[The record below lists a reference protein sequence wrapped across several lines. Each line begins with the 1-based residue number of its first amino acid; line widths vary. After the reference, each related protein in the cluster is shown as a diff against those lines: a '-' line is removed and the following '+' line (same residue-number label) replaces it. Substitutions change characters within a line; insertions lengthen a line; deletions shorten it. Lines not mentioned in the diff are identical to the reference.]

1 MKSILS
7 RDNPLIKRVRALAH
21 GGRDRRKLG
30 QTVIDGAHLVAAAL
44 DAGLMPREV
53 LLSAHGASRP
63 EHTGLCAQ
71 LPSDVLVAMVP
82 DALFAQLSPVE
93 SPSGMLA
100 VIDIPVVDQAL
111 PGGGDVLVLDAV
123 QDAGNLGT
131 LLRTAGAAGLRHA
144 VLTSGCAQAWAPR
157 VLRAAMGAHFLLQ
170 IHEQAD
176 AESWLATYAGR
187 IFVTAL
193 GEGSRSIY
201 EADLRG
207 ESAWV
212 FGAEGA
218 GVSAA
223 LMARATDRLII
234 PMPGTMESL
243 NVAAAAAI
251 CLFEQIRQ
259 RHAS

>member
-44 DAGLMPREV
+44 DAGHVPREV
-53 LLSAHGASRP
+53 LMSAHGASRP
-63 EHTGLCAQ
+63 EHEALCAR
-71 LPSDVLVAMVP
+71 LPAEVTAVMVP
-82 DALFAQLSPVE
+82 DALFAQLSPVD

-100 VIDIPVVDQAL
+100 VVDIPAPDGAPPIQ
-111 PGGGDVLVLDAV
+111 GDVLVLDAV

-131 LLRTAGAAGLRHA
+131 LLRTAGAAGLRQA
-144 VLTSGCAQAWAPR
+144 VLTPGCAQAWAPR
-157 VLRAAMGAHFLLQ
+157 VLRAAMGAHFLMQ
-170 IHEQAD
+170 IHEQVD
-176 AESWLATYAGR
+176 TVPWLARYTGR
-187 IFVTAL
+187 VFVTAL
-193 GEGSRSIY
+193 GEGSRPIY
-201 EADLRG
+201 EADLCREG
-207 ESAWV
+207 AWV

-218 GVSAA
+218 GVSEA
-223 LMARATDRLII
+223 LIARATDRLII
-234 PMPGTMESL
+234 PMPGAMESL

-259 RHAS
+259 RQSS

>member
-44 DAGLMPREV
+44 DSGHVPREV

-63 EHTGLCAQ
+63 EHEVLCAR
-71 LPSDVLVAMVP
+71 LPADVLVAMVP

-100 VIDIPVVDQAL
+100 VVDIPEAEGAPPSQ
-111 PGGGDVLVLDAV
+111 GDVLVLDAV

-144 VLTSGCAQAWAPR
+144 VLTPGCAQAWAPR
-157 VLRAAMGAHFLLQ
+157 VLRAAMGAHFLMQ
-170 IHEQAD
+170 IHEQVD
-176 AESWLATYAGR
+176 AAPWLVSYTGR
-187 IFVTAL
+187 VFVTAL
-193 GEGSRSIY
+193 GEGCRPLFD
-201 EADLRG
+201 ADLRAQG
-207 ESAWV
+207 AWV

-218 GVSAA
+218 GVSEA
-223 LMARATDRLII
+223 LIARATDRLII
-234 PMPGTMESL
+234 PMPGAMESL

-259 RHAS
+259 RRSP